1 MTLVSEFR
9 LHFILCLLAVLLWF
23 SDACYLMF
31 VGSSVVVL
39 WCLLPYV
46 CWQFCC
52 GSLMHV
58 TLCLLAV
65 LLWFSD
71 ACYLVFVGSSV
82 VVR

>member
-1 MTLVSEFR
+1 
-9 LHFILCLLAVLLWF
+9 
-23 SDACYLMF
+23 MF

-39 WCLLPYV
+39 WFLLPYV

-52 GSLMHV
+52 GCLMYV

-65 LLWFSD
+65 LVWFSD
-71 ACYLVFVGSSV
+71 ACYLVVVGGSV